1 MSDKQ
6 TMATPSQSRFGPAA
20 YIAGA
25 VIAVIGGLLTVG
37 MAAADST
44 STSDR
49 FDSVA
54 ASTAFA
60 IESELENVVHL
71 LHGARSLQEV
81 RPDLTNE
88 EFRHFITEARPV
100 AGVIGWGTLK
110 IEDGSYVV
118 HLFHSDDPDLDWVG
132 LDLSA
137 RRETRDAIDRALVT
151 QELTATNFSPMPN
164 LPRRSALLIN
174 PHHHHEDPA
183 FAIVNADLLGSQ
195 LPADLASQI
204 TATLD
209 QSTQLSPRGVAFRG
223 MTIGFGNRLWAL
235 TVTADSPDLSPS
247 RYLVP
252 LGILITIAF
261 VLVGMLVASGVT
273 QRRRL
278 RDEVADN
285 DRINEAREQFIA
297 SVSHEI
303 RTPLTAVVGYAELL
317 EQNWDALT
325 DDEARDMVR
334 QIAEQSEE
342 VSALVKDLLVGSRA
356 DISSLHLDIA
366 VVPVREV
373 TERALASIPSEMRR
387 SIEISF
393 DDDRAWMADP
403 GRVAQI
409 VRNLVVNA
417 LKYGGQHVSIESRR
431 LPDSIILSVVD
442 DGDGVS
448 TDDIERIFQPF
459 ASIARSA
466 QALPSVGLGLY
477 VSSSLAR
484 AMGGTLTYRRHNDLT
499 AFDLELPDA
508 RLETRTPAHAH

>member
-1 MSDKQ
+1 MV
-6 TMATPSQSRFGPAA
+6 TPSKSRFGPAA
-20 YIAGA
+20 FIAGA
-25 VIAVIGGLLTVG
+25 VIAVTGGLLTVG
-37 MAAADST
+37 MVAADST
-44 STSDR
+44 SAAER

-60 IESELENVVHL
+60 IESELENIGHL
-71 LHGARSLQEV
+71 LHGSRSLQEV

-88 EFRHFITEARPV
+88 EFTHFITEARPV
-100 AGVIGWGTLK
+100 AGVIGWGTLTN
-110 IEDGSYVV
+110 EDDAYVV
-118 HLFHSDDPDLDWVG
+118 NLFYSHNPDLDWTGV
-132 LDLSA
+132 DLSTK
-137 RRETRDAIDRALVT
+137 RETRDAIDRAVST
-151 QELTATNFSPMPN
+151 KGLTATSFSPMPG

-174 PHHHHEDPA
+174 PHHDHGDVA
-183 FAIVNADLLGSQ
+183 FAIVNADLLGAQ
-195 LPADLASQI
+195 IPADLASQV

-209 QSTQLSPRGVAFRG
+209 QSTQLTARGTEVRG

-235 TVTADSPDLSPS
+235 TVTADSPHLSPT
-247 RYLVP
+247 RYLLP
-252 LGILITIAF
+252 LGVLVTIAF
-261 VLVGMLVASGVT
+261 VLLGMLVASGIT

-317 EQNWDALT
+317 EHAWDELS

-356 DISSLHLDIA
+356 DISSLHLDFA
-366 VVPVREV
+366 TVSVREV
-373 TERALASIPSEMRR
+373 TERALASIPSDMRR
-387 SIEISF
+387 NIEIGF
-393 DDDRAWMADP
+393 DDDRAWTADP

-417 LKYGGQHVSIESRR
+417 LKYGGDHVSIESRR
-431 LPDSIILSVVD
+431 LPDSIVLSIVD

-448 TDDIERIFQPF
+448 MDDIERIFQPF
-459 ASIARSA
+459 ASIARSS

-508 RLETRTPAHAH
+508 RQETRTPAHSH

>member
-1 MSDKQ
+1 MG
-6 TMATPSQSRFGPAA
+6 TPSKSRFGPAA
-20 YIAGA
+20 YIVAA
-25 VIAVIGGLLTVG
+25 VIAVTGSLVTFG
-37 MAAADST
+37 MAAADRTNT
-44 STSDR
+44 SER

-60 IESELENVVHL
+60 IESELESIVHL

-88 EFRHFITEARPV
+88 EFSHFITDARPV
-100 AGVIGWGTLK
+100 SGVIGWGTLRV
-110 IEDGSYVV
+110 DDDAYVV
-118 HLFHSDDPDLDWVG
+118 NLFHSDNPDLDWAG
-132 LDLSA
+132 ADLSSA
-137 RRETRDAIDRALVT
+137 RETRTAIDRAMVT
-151 QELTATNFSPMPN
+151 ERLTATNFASLPN
-164 LPRRSALLIN
+164 LPRRSALLIY
-174 PHHHHEDPA
+174 PHRDHNDVA

-195 LPADLASQI
+195 LPADLASQV

-209 QSTQLSPRGVAFRG
+209 QSTPLWPRDALIRG

-235 TVTADSPDLSPS
+235 TVTAKTPDLSPS
-247 RYLVP
+247 PYILP
-252 LGILITIAF
+252 LGLLITTAF
-261 VLVGMLVASGVT
+261 VLLGMLVASGIT

-317 EQNWDALT
+317 EQSWDDLT
-325 DDEARDMVR
+325 DDEALDMVR
-334 QIAEQSEE
+334 QISEQSME

-356 DISSLHLDIA
+356 DISSLHLEYA
-366 VVPVREV
+366 VVGVREV

-387 SIEISF
+387 NIEIGF
-393 DDDRAWMADP
+393 DDDRTWMADP

-417 LKYGGQHVSIESRR
+417 LKYGGENVSIESRR
-431 LPDSIILSVVD
+431 LPDSIVLSVVD

-448 TDDIERIFQPF
+448 TEDIEHIFQPF

-477 VSSSLAR
+477 VSLSLAR
-484 AMGGTLTYRRHNDLT
+484 AMGGNLTYRRANNLT

-508 RLETRTPAHAH
+508 RVETRTPAHVH

>member
-1 MSDKQ
+1 
-6 TMATPSQSRFGPAA
+6 MATPSNSRFGPAA
-20 YIAGA
+20 YVVAAA
-25 VIAVIGGLLTVG
+25 VAAIGGVVTFG
-37 MAAADST
+37 IFAADRT
-44 STSDR
+44 SVSER

-88 EFRHFITEARPV
+88 EFSHFIEDARPV
-100 AGVIGWGTLK
+100 AGVIGWGTLDV
-110 IEDGSYVV
+110 EDDSYVV
-118 HLFHSDDPDLDWVG
+118 HLFHSDNPDLDWVG

-137 RRETRDAIDRALVT
+137 KRETRDAIDRAIAT
-151 QELTATNFSPMPN
+151 QELTATNFSPMPD
-164 LPRRSALLIN
+164 LPRRSAMLIN
-174 PHHHHEDPA
+174 PHDHHEDPA

-195 LPADLASQI
+195 LPGDLGSQV

-209 QSTQLSPRGVAFRG
+209 QSTQLSSRDTPFRG

-235 TVTADSPDLSPS
+235 TVIARSPALMPS
-247 RYLVP
+247 RYILP
-252 LGILITIAF
+252 FGILITTAF
-261 VLVGMLVASGVT
+261 VLLGMLVANGIT
-273 QRRRL
+273 QRRKL

-285 DRINEAREQFIA
+285 ERINEAREQFIA

-317 EQNWDALT
+317 EQAWDELS

-334 QIAEQSEE
+334 QITEQSME

-356 DISSLHLDIA
+356 DISSLHLDYET
-366 VVPVREV
+366 VPVREV
-373 TERALASIPSEMRR
+373 TDRALASIPAEMRR
-387 SIEISF
+387 NIDIGF

-417 LKYGGQHVSIESRR
+417 LKYGGDNVSIESRR
-431 LPDSIILSVVD
+431 LPDSIVLSVVD

-448 TDDIERIFQPF
+448 DEDIERIFQPF

-484 AMGGTLTYRRHNDLT
+484 AMGGTLTYRRHNNLT

-508 RLETRTPAHAH
+508 RVETRSPAHTH

>member
-1 MSDKQ
+1 
-6 TMATPSQSRFGPAA
+6 MATPSKSRFGPAA

-25 VIAVIGGLLTVG
+25 VIAVAGGLLTFG

-44 STSDR
+44 SASER

-54 ASTAFA
+54 SSTAFA
-60 IESELENVVHL
+60 IESELENIGHL

-88 EFRHFITEARPV
+88 EFSHFITEARPV
-100 AGVIGWGTLK
+100 AGVVGWGTLEV
-110 IEDGSYVV
+110 EDGSYVV
-118 HLFHSDDPDLDWVG
+118 NLFHSDDPDLDWTGV
-132 LDLSA
+132 DLSA
-137 RRETRDAIDRALVT
+137 KRETRDAIGRALVT
-151 QELTATNFSPMPN
+151 HELTATNFAPMPN
-164 LPRRSALLIN
+164 LPRRSALLIY
-174 PHHHHEDPA
+174 PHQHNADPA
-183 FAIVNADLLGSQ
+183 FAIVNADLLGDQ
-195 LPADLASQI
+195 LPGDLASQV

-209 QSTQLSPRGVAFRG
+209 QSTQLSARGVLDRG

-247 RYLVP
+247 KYLLAFGV
-252 LGILITIAF
+252 LVTTAF
-261 VLVGMLVASGVT
+261 VLLGMLVASGVT

-317 EQNWDALT
+317 EQAWDELT

-356 DISSLHLDIA
+356 DISSLHLDFA

-387 SIEISF
+387 NIEIGF
-393 DDDRAWMADP
+393 NDDRTWMADP

-417 LKYGGQHVSIESRR
+417 LKYGGENVSIESRR
-431 LPDSIILSVVD
+431 MPDSIVLSVVD

-448 TDDIERIFQPF
+448 IEDIEHIFQPF
-459 ASIARSA
+459 ASIARSS

-477 VSSSLAR
+477 VSLSLAR
-484 AMGGTLTYRRHNDLT
+484 AMGGTLTYRRHNNLT

-508 RLETRTPAHAH
+508 RLETRTPAHAY